1 MISIFH
7 SIQILMFSH
16 FKPFIWKLFW
26 TKITLLLPT
35 LYQVRAVYS
44 VNLVQISSSI
54 SSPPIAGG
62 YKFHVD
68 HQENSASSYSHPPQT
83 AIIVTGPSM
92 SRPNWPGQG
101 TRDCRTYTQLYSDTP
116 TVNMW
121 LSFDLIILSNTVTIN
136 TRC

>member
-7 SIQILMFSH
+7 SIQISNPSFWIQKYYFEQKSH
-16 FKPFIWKLFW
+16 YFHQLFTKLES
-26 TKITLLLPT
+26 
-35 LYQVRAVYS
+35 VYS

-136 TRC
+136 SRC